1 MQTPH
6 MERRVAAAPG
16 EGAKEPAASRRLS
29 GASRLRQADWRILV
43 VDDAPD
49 VTEVIALLLRK
60 EGYEVVRAHSGA
72 EALEA
77 ARREQFNLVI
87 SDIGM
92 PGMNGYQLAAA
103 LRALRGYEH
112 VPMMA
117 VTGYARYDDAQLSVC
132 AGFDEHITKP
142 VKPSALS
149 SAVRR
154 LCNAT

>member
-6 MERRVAAAPG
+6 VERRVSGRGGAAKDSTAP
-16 EGAKEPAASRRLS
+16 RRRS
-29 GASRLRQADWRILV
+29 GSGRLRPVGFRILV

-49 VTEVIALLLRK
+49 VTEIFALLLRK

-77 ARREQFNLVI
+77 ARREQFDLII

-92 PGMNGYQLAAA
+92 PGMNGYQLVAA
-103 LRALRGYEH
+103 LRALQGYEH
-112 VPMMA
+112 IPMMA
-117 VTGYARYDDAQLSVC
+117 VTGYSRYDDAQLSAG

-149 SAVRR
+149 SAIRR
-154 LCNAT
+154 LRNVT

>member
-6 MERRVAAAPG
+6 VERRVSGPG
-16 EGAKEPAASRRLS
+16 GGAKDSTAPRRLS
-29 GASRLRQADWRILV
+29 GSGRLRQVGPRILV

-49 VTEVIALLLRK
+49 VTEILALLLRK

-77 ARREQFNLVI
+77 ARREQFDLVI

-92 PGMNGYQLAAA
+92 PGMNGYQLGAA

-112 VPMMA
+112 VPMVA
-117 VTGYARYDDAQLSVC
+117 ITGYARHDDARLSAG

-142 VKPSALS
+142 VKPSTLS
-149 SAVRR
+149 SAIRR
-154 LCNAT
+154 LRNAT